1 MTTGYIRGFTASSSD
16 KPRSSAPGK
25 YIAKGHDAQLQQ
37 AMYSKS
43 PVKLQLLG
51 MGGPYSVTGIIARRD
66 KFTITLAH
74 LYGDNSG
81 MEEIFYKHAI
91 ASVLIEKN
99 PETV

>member
-1 MTTGYIRGFTASSSD
+1 MTTGYIRGFAASSSD
-16 KPRSSAPGK
+16 KPRSSTPGK

-43 PVKLQLLG
+43 PVTLHLLG
-51 MGGPYSVTGIIARRD
+51 MGSPYSITGTIVRRD

-74 LYGDNSG
+74 LGGDFSG

-91 ASVLIEKN
+91 ASVLIEKH